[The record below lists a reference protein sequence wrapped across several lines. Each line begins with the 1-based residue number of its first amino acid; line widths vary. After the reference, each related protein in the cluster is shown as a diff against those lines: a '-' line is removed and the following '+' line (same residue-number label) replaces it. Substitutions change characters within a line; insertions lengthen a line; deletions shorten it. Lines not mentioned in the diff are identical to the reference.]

1 MRGSLSNEEVDCRP
15 IMTATWTFYGK
26 KKKEKENKNRKTAS
40 LEKRMI
46 YSKCVQN

>member
-26 KKKEKENKNRKTAS
+26 KKEKENKNRKTAS
-40 LEKRMI
+40 LEKRVI